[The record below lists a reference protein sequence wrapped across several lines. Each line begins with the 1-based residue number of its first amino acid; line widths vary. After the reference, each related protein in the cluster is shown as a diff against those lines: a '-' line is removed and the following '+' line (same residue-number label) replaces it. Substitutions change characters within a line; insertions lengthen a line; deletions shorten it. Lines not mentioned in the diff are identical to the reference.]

1 MPLSIK
7 TVADMAQVIAQNLWR
22 FDRSAYDVVI
32 GIPRSGILPASII
45 ATYLQLPLADPVG
58 FSHGIIHGRSGNA
71 VKPGRRI
78 LLVDDTVN
86 KGGAMSRAI
95 AALPKGLTITRAC
108 VWGPYQVENPAALVD
123 IALAD
128 CHGPRAF
135 AWNLMKHKRLPR
147 WAFDMDG
154 VLCRDPAKH
163 ENDDGDAY
171 RQFCLGAEPLFL
183 PQRPIGHIITSRL
196 EKWREPTEAWLRRHG
211 IEYASLTMMDLPDK
225 RARMSAMKVDGG
237 RGGWK
242 ARQIAKVVAE
252 QPIEMMIESCPRQSA
267 IIARTAGIP
276 VFCTQTQEVFD
287 AAGS

>member
-7 TVADMAQVIAQNLWR
+7 TVSDMAQVIAQNLWR

-45 ATYLQLPLADPVG
+45 STFLQLPLADPIG
-58 FSHGIIHGRSGNA
+58 FSHGIIYGRSGNT
-71 VKPGRRI
+71 VRPGKRV

-86 KGGAMSRAI
+86 KGGAMSRAV

-123 IALAD
+123 IVLAD

-163 ENDDGDAY
+163 ENDDGPAY
-171 RQFCLGAEPLFL
+171 LNFIANAEPLFI
-183 PQRPIGHIITSRL
+183 PQREIGHIVTSRL
-196 EKWREPTEAWLRRHG
+196 ERYRKPTMAWLRKHG
-211 IEYASLTMMDLPDK
+211 ITYASLTMLDLPDK

-242 ARQIAKVVAE
+242 AREAARLGV
-252 QPIEMMIESCPRQSA
+252 EMMIESCPKQASIISR
-267 IIARTAGIP
+267 IARIP
-276 VFCTQTQEVFD
+276 VFCTQTQEVFNV
-287 AAGS
+287 AAD

>member
-58 FSHGIIHGRSGNA
+58 FSHGIIYGRSGNA
-71 VKPGRRI
+71 ARPGKRI

-95 AALPKGLTITRAC
+95 AALPKGLMITRAC
-108 VWGPYQVENPAALVD
+108 VWGPYQVENPGSIVD

-135 AWNLMKHKRLPR
+135 AWNLMKHKRLDR

-154 VLCRDPAKH
+154 VLCRDPEKG
-163 ENDDGDAY
+163 ENDDGPAY
-171 RQFCLGAEPLFL
+171 LKFIAEAAPLFL
-183 PQRPIGHIITSRL
+183 PQRTIGHIVTSRL
-196 EKWREPTEAWLRRHG
+196 ERYRKPTMAWLAKHG
-211 IEYASLTMMDLPDK
+211 ITYASLTMLDLPDK

-242 ARQIAKVVAE
+242 GREAKRLGV
-252 QPIEMMIESCPRQSA
+252 EMMIESCPKQSA

-276 VFCTQTQEVFD
+276 VFCTLTQEVYQP
-287 AAGS
+287 